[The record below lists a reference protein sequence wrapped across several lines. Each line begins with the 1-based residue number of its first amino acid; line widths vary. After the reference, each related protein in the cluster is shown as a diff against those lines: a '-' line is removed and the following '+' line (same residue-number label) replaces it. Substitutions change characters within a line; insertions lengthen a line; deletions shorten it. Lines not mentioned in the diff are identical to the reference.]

1 MSTQKP
7 VAPQPKRTDQTGI
20 PERQPEVTVPSPKPK
35 GPAPST
41 LPPEKPDA

>member
-7 VAPQPKRTDQTGI
+7 VAPQPKRTDRADL